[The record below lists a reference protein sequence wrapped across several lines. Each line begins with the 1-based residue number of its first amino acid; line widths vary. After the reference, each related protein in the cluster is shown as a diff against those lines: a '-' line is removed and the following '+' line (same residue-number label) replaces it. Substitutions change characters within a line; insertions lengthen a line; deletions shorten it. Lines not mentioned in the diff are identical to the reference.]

1 MNLYLFWSVGDL
13 KVLMIIVGLLA
24 FWIVRTRVQHESTS
38 YSSKEIVETVISL
51 GGASEHMNKQEL
63 DKWVS

>member
-24 FWIVRTRVQHESTS
+24 FWLVRTRVQHESTN
-38 YSSKEIVETVISL
+38 YSSKEIVKTVISL
-51 GGASEHMNKQEL
+51 GAASEHMNKKEL